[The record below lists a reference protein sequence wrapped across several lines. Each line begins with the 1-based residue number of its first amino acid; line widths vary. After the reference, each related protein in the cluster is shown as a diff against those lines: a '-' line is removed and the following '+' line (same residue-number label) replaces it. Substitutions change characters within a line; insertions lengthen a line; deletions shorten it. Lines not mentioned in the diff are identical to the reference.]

1 MIDINIL
8 NNLKSKL
15 NGELFFD
22 ELHKAIY
29 ATDAS
34 VYRKIPLAIAYPKD
48 LSDLKMLINFAQTH
62 HIGLIPRTAGTS
74 LAGQCV
80 GNGLVVDTSK
90 YFTRILGFN
99 ER

>member
-34 VYRKIPLAIAYPKD
+34 VYRKIPLAIAYPK
-48 LSDLKMLINFAQTH
+48 
-62 HIGLIPRTAGTS
+62 
-74 LAGQCV
+74 
-80 GNGLVVDTSK
+80 
-90 YFTRILGFN
+90 
-99 ER
+99 